1 MPLKNP
7 CCDRFMPVRQKDNP
21 LELTRSLISVR
32 QLDEDDIRVGFSSRG
47 WILHRGNLLLA
58 RGPKV
63 RSLYPQYI
71 TLNEDDLFL
80 VDILVLSQWQ
90 G

>member
-32 QLDEDDIRVGFSSRG
+32 QLDEDDIRVGF
-47 WILHRGNLLLA
+47 
-58 RGPKV
+58 
-63 RSLYPQYI
+63 Y
-71 TLNEDDLFL
+71 
-80 VDILVLSQWQ
+80 
-90 G
+90 